1 MIHPTTTQRQLILP
15 SAIDDQ
21 FLTRLPDPPG
31 SQSEDSPS
39 VTECYVQAIKLQD
52 ILGQVLAA
60 FYYAAPD
67 SRDEESTV
75 FDLSINYMAA
85 SVMGGGVKTSDFQ
98 MLLDVDSLLTT
109 WHKRLP
115 THLKVQTYGNTDF
128 SSGCVDLEREVLYQ
142 RQAVVLETR
151 SVKVDSLYTQALPE
165 KAMAIKLTLSTGIYM
180 FD

>member
-1 MIHPTTTQRQLILP
+1 
-15 SAIDDQ
+15 
-21 FLTRLPDPPG
+21 
-31 SQSEDSPS
+31 
-39 VTECYVQAIKLQD
+39 VQAIKLQD